1 MSLDVRDA
9 NKVEDIHTLS
19 PDYHACRYNLN
30 VLEEW
35 LREHKLTCALDILQP
50 IVQAS
55 KLLQM
60 KKETEDDAKC
70 ISEFCA
76 NLNTQQV

>member
-1 MSLDVRDA
+1 MQIRLRIY
-9 NKVEDIHTLS
+9 IHMHCHLIIM
-19 PDYHACRYNLN
+19 HRYNLN